1 MANMAVLLLL
11 YGLLILGL
19 TGIAI
24 YEHITLS
31 NLSLPISPALTILT
45 ILLPILSTF
54 TTLLTTRLLPSNR
67 TLTNTPTTTTPNN
80 GHTTST
86 TKSLTRPRTSKIL
99 PPLLANTTLL
109 LLLTVLA
116 TLFTSPLTT
125 GPAFTT
131 CTLSTQWQSLYSS
144 KNEPAI
150 RAIQDILGCC
160 GFRTTHDRAW
170 PFPSGQNGDKGGTCE
185 REFRRDRACQDGWE
199 GVMRGGL
206 GAEVGV
212 VVCVGLLQVLGVVVM
227 ARRGSGKGGGG
238 SGSAPGRAGPRRW
251 GWVGEVLERVFGGGE
266 GSWGVHGGSYEDRAG
281 ESGSRRP
288 LLAGPEGEAGQR
300 DEEAQRG
307 YQEVDDDDDEDVGLG
322 NGRQTGGREERG
334 ETQREGSYGA
344 VGGGPRVEPAHLDPW
359 AGAHRD

>member
-1 MANMAVLLLL
+1 MAVLLLL

-45 ILLPILSTF
+45 VLLPILSTF

-67 TLTNTPTTTTPNN
+67 ALTSTPGNTTSPNNNNHTTP
-80 GHTTST
+80 S
-86 TKSLTRPRTSKIL
+86 KSLTRPLGPLSRSKLL

-109 LLLTVLA
+109 LLLTALA

-150 RAIQDILGCC
+150 RAIQDTLNCC
-160 GFRTTHDRAW
+160 GFRSTRDRAW
-170 PFPSGQNGDKGGTCE
+170 PFPRGSNPGK
-185 REFRRDRACQDGWE
+185 WE
-199 GVMRGGL
+199 
-206 GAEVGV
+206 
-212 VVCVGLLQVLGVVVM
+212 VLGVVIM
-227 ARRGSGKGGGG
+227 ARGKKRLGGFGFG
-238 SGSAPGRAGPRRW
+238 SGSTSGAASGRGGGRRW

-266 GSWGVHGGSYEDRAG
+266 DGWGVNGGGYEERAG
-281 ESGSRRP
+281 GSGSRRP
-288 LLAGPEGEAGQR
+288 LLAGPEGEGGQR

-307 YQEVDDDDDEDVGLG
+307 YHEVDDDDEDGDME
-322 NGRQTGGREERG
+322 NGRQTSGREERG

-359 AGAHRD
+359 AGAHRG